1 MMPFADLLGVPLNNP
16 SPYPSAHPLAHLAS
30 LGLPR
35 ANPVSAALL
44 ATPSLELTFN
54 ARGALLAAFR
64 EIARQGRRKVL
75 LPAFHCPS
83 AISPALLAGLTPVYY
98 RIRPDLGIDT
108 DDVMRLADR
117 DTAAILLIHFFGFAP
132 ELQPLAPLAALDI
145 QRVED
150 CSHAYVAADSLGLA
164 GSPLSD
170 YRVFSFWKTAPS
182 GVGGGLWRR
191 QPLAAA
197 SRAAAPASAR
207 LRNYKQLLDE
217 AAQRPGQP
225 LLRAL
230 LGGVDGLRNSLRHG
244 LRKPPCP
251 AAVASASPPPP
262 LLERGEAY
270 YPMHASLADAAMPR
284 HVRRIIAA
292 ADLPA
297 IINARRANYLCYQ
310 AALPR
315 LRPLQP
321 LATAL
326 PAATCPWV
334 FPVLLDDRAQW
345 DHRLRAA
352 GVALHTFGIY
362 LHSSLFASG
371 AAAAVRDARYL
382 AERVLCLSI
391 HPDLSLTDIDRSIA
405 QIAAVLSP
413 AHLP

>member
-1 MMPFADLLGVPLNNP
+1 MMLSANSSAYPSADP
-16 SPYPSAHPLAHLAS
+16 SAYPSAHPLAHLAS

-44 ATPSLELTFN
+44 ATPGLELTFN
-54 ARGALLAAFR
+54 ARGALLSAFR

-83 AISPALLAGLTPVYY
+83 AINPALLAGLTPVYY

-108 DDVMRLADR
+108 DDVLRLADR

-132 ELQPLAPLAALDI
+132 DLQPLAPLAALGI

-164 GSPLSD
+164 GRPLSD
-170 YRVFSFWKTAPS
+170 YRVFSFWKFAPS

-197 SRAAAPASAR
+197 ARAAAPASAR

-230 LGGVDGLRNSLRHG
+230 LGGVDGLRRG
-244 LRKPPCP
+244 LRKPATPT
-251 AAVASASPPPP
+251 AGDSSTATPP

-297 IINARRANYLCYQ
+297 IVGARRANYLRYQ

-315 LRPLQP
+315 LQPLQA
-321 LATAL
+321 LAPAL

-334 FPVLLDDRAQW
+334 FPVLLDDRTQW

-371 AAAAVRDARYL
+371 SAAAVRDARTL
-382 AERVLCLSI
+382 AERVLCLAI
-391 HPDLSLTDIDRSIA
+391 HPDLGVADIDRSIA
-405 QIAAVLSP
+405 QIAAILSP
-413 AHLP
+413 THPP